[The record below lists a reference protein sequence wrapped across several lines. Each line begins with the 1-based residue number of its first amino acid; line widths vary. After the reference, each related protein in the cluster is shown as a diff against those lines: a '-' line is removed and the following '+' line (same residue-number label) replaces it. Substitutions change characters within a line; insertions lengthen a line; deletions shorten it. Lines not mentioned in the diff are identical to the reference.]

1 MGASRALT
9 LRLEPADYGRLEIEA
24 DRLGLSPAT
33 LARVY
38 VRAAL
43 NREKADAARMR
54 RERGM
59 AALNGFAELREDLRR
74 DGFPEVDSLRYLR
87 EAREEL
93 ERRPSL

>member
-1 MGASRALT
+1 
-9 LRLEPADYGRLEIEA
+9 
-24 DRLGLSPAT
+24 
-33 LARVY
+33 
-38 VRAAL
+38 
-43 NREKADAARMR
+43 MR